1 MAVTI
6 LPGLSPEQQ
15 KIVLDLLQLHLP
27 GVVVW
32 AYGSRMRGTAN
43 AKSDLDLVV
52 FAGSEKKLQVF
63 SLKEAFDESNLPFRV
78 DLFDWSELPEDFRNN
93 IEAGHL
99 VLTTPQSPERGD
111 QPTDKIF

>member
-52 FAGSEKKLQVF
+52 FAGPEKKLQVF
-63 SLKEAFDESNLPFRV
+63 SLKEAFAESNLPFRV
-78 DLFDWSELPEDFRNN
+78 DLFDWSELPDRRPYEKKYHPAQSLSGNFDTKLSC
-93 IEAGHL
+93 ITAG
-99 VLTTPQSPERGD
+99 
-111 QPTDKIF
+111 

>member
-52 FAGSEKKLQVF
+52 FAGPKKNSRSSASGKLSTKAICRSVSICSTGANCPKISEITSKPGIWF
-63 SLKEAFDESNLPFRV
+63 
-78 DLFDWSELPEDFRNN
+78 
-93 IEAGHL
+93 
-99 VLTTPQSPERGD
+99 
-111 QPTDKIF
+111 